1 MLLTQAKSD
10 AVDAAPSSPRRV
22 EIRALVRLGAPIAA
36 TQFFIM
42 GMGLMDT
49 IMAGHYATVH
59 LAGVALGSNVLWPTF
74 LLTAGFTMSI
84 TPIAAQL
91 VGGGRTNEVGA
102 VTRQG
107 LMLAA
112 LASVP
117 ALLLVV
123 YAEPIFPLFRIDPA
137 ATDIAVRYL
146 RAAAFG
152 LPAGICYILL
162 RSASEGLGRTVGPM
176 VIAGLAL
183 VLNGV
188 LNYAFVYGKF
198 GAPELGGEGCGWATA
213 IMMWFELGAI
223 LVLTRFRYFRQTGLW
238 QHLEGPNWPQM
249 RRILK
254 IGIPIGLSTFVGMV
268 LFTVV
273 SFLVGSL
280 GVTAIAA
287 HTVAGHINWAT
298 FVIPMSLGT
307 AAGIRIGFCVGA
319 RDYRGAAEVARTAFV
334 LSLGYAVV
342 VSLLVVLLRYQVVA
356 IYSDDAAVTSLAAT
370 LLFIVAIYQVFD
382 DTQGT
387 MAGALR
393 GYKDTR
399 APMVYSM
406 LGYWVLALPLGAALA
421 FGWWRLP
428 ALGVYGFWLALLL
441 GLAAVATAMAVRL
454 YNTSRSPRRIAML
467 SR

>member
-1 MLLTQAKSD
+1 MA
-10 AVDAAPSSPRRV
+10 SSTKARHWRIEATEV
-22 EIRALVRLGAPIAA
+22 HALARLGTPIAA

-42 GMGLMDT
+42 GMGFMDT

-59 LAGVALGSNVLWPTF
+59 LAGVALGSNVLWPVF
-74 LLTAGFTMSI
+74 LLLAGFTMSI

-91 VGGGRTNEVGA
+91 VGGGRTAEVGI
-102 VTRQG
+102 VIRQG

-112 LASVP
+112 AASAP
-117 ALLLVV
+117 AVLLVL
-123 YAEPIFPLFRIDPA
+123 YAEPVFPIFRIDPA
-137 ATDIAVRYL
+137 ATGIAVDYL

-152 LPAGICYILL
+152 LPAGMCYILL
-162 RSASEGLGRTVGPM
+162 RGASEGLGRTVGPM

-183 VLNGV
+183 ALNGV

-213 IMMWFELGAI
+213 IVMWFELGAI
-223 LVLTRFRYFRQTGLW
+223 LLLARFRYFRATGFW
-238 QHLEGPNWPQM
+238 QRLTPPDRRQIA
-249 RRILK
+249 RILK

-298 FVIPMSLGT
+298 YVIPMSLGT
-307 AAGIRIGFCVGA
+307 AAGIRIGFYVGA
-319 RDYRGAAEVARTAFV
+319 RDYRNAAQVARTAV
-334 LSLGYAVV
+334 VISLGYAIV
-342 VSLLVVLLRYQVVA
+342 VSLLLVLLRHEVVA
-356 IYSDDAAVTSLAAT
+356 IYSDDAAVTTLAAS
-370 LLFIVAIYQVFD
+370 LIFILAIYQVFD
-382 DTQGT
+382 DSQGT

-399 APMVYSM
+399 APMLYSM
-406 LGYWVLALPLGAALA
+406 LGYWVLALPLGIALA

-428 ALGVYGFWLALLL
+428 ALGVYGFWVALSL
-441 GLAAVATAMAVRL
+441 GLAAVAVAMGVRL
-454 YNTSRSPRRIAML
+454 YRTGRDPRRIVRL
-467 SR
+467 SG